1 MRRYALCQLTAA
13 ACLLAVTNCSWAGD
27 ALETTTEFGITV
39 TTDQIIDSMLEM
51 EGFWPPVRAYI
62 ASDRFP
68 VGDAATR
75 RESVEHLKA
84 LSRLLS
90 ARLASD
96 DDTVGQDLALYVA
109 ARLRKYECY
118 RQLRAALHDDALM
131 LKLKNIWERAMDEC
145 NGLTPAELEGRL
157 DEVKSRIEEEMKT
170 ARCTSETVAKAK
182 PWWDR
187 LAQTKLRIEATSAG
201 RAVMQYEREIES
213 SSPACCE
220 LTIDVLDA
228 TEWALITKA
237 DDRDITRSDFLAA
250 WDTVCKCKTAQAAAR
265 SQAGGE

>member
-1 MRRYALCQLTAA
+1 MALFQIA
-13 ACLLAVTNCSWAGD
+13 LLLVFPAWAHAGD

-68 VGDAATR
+68 VADAATR

-96 DDTVGQDLALYVA
+96 DDSVGQDLAQYVA

-118 RQLRAALHDDALM
+118 RQLRAALKEDALTLR
-131 LKLKNIWERAMDEC
+131 LKEVWERAMDEC
-145 NGLTPAELEGRL
+145 NGVPAGELQEKLQELKLRMEQEMQAAHCSAETIGR
-157 DEVKSRIEEEMKT
+157 
-170 ARCTSETVAKAK
+170 AR

-187 LAQTKLRIEATSAG
+187 LAQTKLRIEGTSAG
-201 RAVMQYEREIES
+201 RAVMEYERQIES

-220 LTIDVLDA
+220 LTVSVLDA

-237 DDRDITRSDFLAA
+237 DGREITRSDFLAA
-250 WDTVCKCKTAQAAAR
+250 WDTLCKCKGQGAASG
-265 SQAGGE
+265 SQGGGE